1 MTQSGG
7 LVPSAPTPPWKP
19 ENCATLSDLVAR
31 RAAAEP
37 GGVYFTLFGTPLTAE
52 RLHATSLRYAGALR
66 ARGIGPGDKVVIIL
80 PTCEEFFFAFFGA
93 LAIGAVPV
101 PLYPTLDPELK
112 ARVFRSCEARAVVTI
127 DWFRADVEAAR
138 AEAPDLRH
146 LLTPDVLDT
155 GSAVSAP
162 ARAAEDELCF
172 LQYTSGST
180 SVPRGVVLSHRNVM
194 ATVRMMVEAVAV
206 TPADT
211 LVSWL
216 PLYHDMGLIGLA
228 FGALYTGAKLVLLP
242 PDLRDPRAWLEAI
255 TEHRADVTVS
265 PDFGYRNCLRHV
277 HDTRGLDLST
287 LRMALSGAEPV
298 RLSTIRAFQE
308 RFGVGDIFAPAYGLA
323 EATLAVAVWPH
334 GQPVRADP
342 RGSFVSVGLPCRG
355 VRVEI
360 AGPDGVGR
368 ARPGEV
374 GEILVQSPGV
384 MQGYYRDPDATARTL
399 RDGWLHTG
407 DLGYLDSEGYL
418 FITGRIKDVIIVRG
432 ENVVPGDIEEA
443 VDHVAGIRYSAAIG
457 IDSERTGTQRL
468 HVIAEV
474 RGDGLG
480 PEDLSRMAHD
490 VTQAVR
496 RRSGLRP
503 ARVLLV
509 RPQTIPKT
517 SSGKIQRSAL
527 VAMVA
532 EGRVEDRVLH
542 HTGAAGH
549 EPGAADH
556 EPDAAGDR
564 R

>member
-1 MTQSGG
+1 MT
-7 LVPSAPTPPWKP
+7 VAPSWRPAEAPTLPV
-19 ENCATLSDLVAR
+19 LIQR
-31 RAAAEP
+31 RAEAEP
-37 GGVYFTLFGTPLTAE
+37 EGIYFTLFGTPLSAA
-52 RLHATSLRYAGALR
+52 RLHATTLRYAGALR
-66 ARGIGPGDKVVIIL
+66 DRGLGPGDKVAIIL

-112 ARVFRSCEARAVVTI
+112 ARVLRSCEAQVVVTI

-138 AEAPDLRH
+138 AEAPDVRH
-146 LLTPDVLDT
+146 LLTPDALDT
-155 GSAVSAP
+155 GSGVAASL
-162 ARAAEDELCF
+162 RAAEDEVCF

-194 ATVRMMVEAVAV
+194 ATVRMMVDAVEVAP
-206 TPADT
+206 TDT

-242 PDLRDPRAWLEAI
+242 PDLKDPRAWLEAI
-255 TEHRADVTVS
+255 TEHRAHVTVS

-277 HDTRGLDLST
+277 HETTGLDLSS

-334 GQPVRADP
+334 GQPVHTDP
-342 RGSFVSVGLPCRG
+342 TGSFVSVGRPCRG

-360 AGPDGVGR
+360 AGHDGIGR

-384 MQGYYRDPDATARTL
+384 MQGYYRDPDATARAL
-399 RDGWLHTG
+399 RGGWLHTG
-407 DLGYLDSEGYL
+407 DLGFLDAQGYL
-418 FITGRIKDVIIVRG
+418 FVTGRIKDVIIVRG
-432 ENVVPGDIEEA
+432 QNVVPTDIEEA
-443 VDHVAGIRYSAAIG
+443 ADHVAGVRYSAAVG
-457 IDSERTGTQRL
+457 IESERTGTQRL

-474 RGDGLG
+474 RGDGLASD
-480 PEDLSRMAHD
+480 DLSRIAHD

-517 SSGKIQRSAL
+517 SSGKIQRAAL
-527 VAMVA
+527 AAMVA
-532 EGRVEDRVLH
+532 EGRVADRVLH
-542 HTGAAGH
+542 HMGATG
-549 EPGAADH
+549 H
-556 EPDAAGDR
+556 EPDAAGDPR
-564 R
+564 

>member
-1 MTQSGG
+1 M
-7 LVPSAPTPPWKP
+7 TPPWRP
-19 ENCATLSDLVAR
+19 AEAPTLPVLIQR
-31 RAAAEP
+31 RAESEP
-37 GGVYFTLFGTPLTAE
+37 EGVYFTLFGTPLTAA
-52 RLHATSLRYAGALR
+52 RLHATTLRYAGALR
-66 ARGIGPGDKVVIIL
+66 ERGLGRGDKIAIIL

-112 ARVFRSCEARAVVTI
+112 ARVLRSCEARAVVTI
-127 DWFRADVEAAR
+127 DWFRADVETAR
-138 AEAPDLRH
+138 AEAPDLRY
-146 LLTPDVLDT
+146 LLTPDVLET
-155 GSAVSAP
+155 GGAVAAP
-162 ARAAEDELCF
+162 VQAAEDEVCF

-180 SVPRGVVLSHRNVM
+180 SVPRGVVLSHKNVT
-194 ATVRMMVEAVAV
+194 ATVRMMVEAVQVAP
-206 TPADT
+206 TDT

-255 TEHRADVTVS
+255 TVHRAHVTVS

-277 HDTRGLDLST
+277 HTTTGLDLSS

-342 RGSFVSVGLPCRG
+342 TGSVVSVGRPCRG

-368 ARPGEV
+368 ACPGEV

-384 MQGYYRDPDATARTL
+384 MQGYYRDPDATARAL
-399 RDGWLHTG
+399 RGGWLHTG
-407 DLGYLDSEGYL
+407 DLGFLDAEGYL
-418 FITGRIKDVIIVRG
+418 FVTGRIKDVIIVRG
-432 ENVVPGDIEEA
+432 QNVVPADIEEA
-443 VDHVAGIRYSAAIG
+443 ADHVAGVRYSAAIG
-457 IDSERTGTQRL
+457 IESERTGTQRL

-474 RGDGLG
+474 RGDGLASD
-480 PEDLSRMAHD
+480 DLSRIAHD

-496 RRSGLRP
+496 QRSGLRP

-517 SSGKIQRSAL
+517 SSGKIQRAAL
-527 VAMVA
+527 AAMVA
-532 EGRVEDRVLH
+532 EGRVADRVLH

-549 EPGAADH
+549 EPDAIGDH
-556 EPDAAGDR
+556 R
-564 R
+564 

>member
-1 MTQSGG
+1 MRS
-7 LVPSAPTPPWKP
+7 VPTPLWKP
-19 ENCATLSDLVAR
+19 ETCATLSDLVAR

-37 GGVYFTLFGTPLTAE
+37 DGVYFTLFGSPLTAG
-52 RLHATSLRYAGALR
+52 RLHATSLRHAGALR
-66 ARGIGPGDKVVIIL
+66 ERGLGPGDKVAIVL

-127 DWFRADVEAAR
+127 DWFRADIEAAR

-146 LLTPDVLDT
+146 LLTPDVLET
-155 GSAVSAP
+155 GSPVAAP
-162 ARAAEDELCF
+162 VRAAEGEVCF

-180 SVPRGVVLSHRNVM
+180 SVPRGVVLSHQNVM
-194 ATVRMMVEAVAV
+194 ATVRMMVEAVGV

-228 FGALYTGAKLVLLP
+228 FGALYTGAALVLLP
-242 PDLRDPRAWLEAI
+242 PDLRNPRAWLEAI
-255 TEHRADVTVS
+255 TEHRAGVTVA
-265 PDFGYRNCLRHV
+265 PDFGYRNCVRHV
-277 HDTRGLDLST
+277 HETTGLDLSS

-308 RFGVGDIFAPAYGLA
+308 RFGVGDVFAPAYGLA
-323 EATLAVAVWPH
+323 EATLAVAVWPS
-334 GQPVRADP
+334 GQPVRVDP
-342 RGSFVSVGLPCRG
+342 TRSFVSVGRPCAG

-360 AGPDGVGR
+360 AGPDGAGR
-368 ARPGEV
+368 ARPGET
-374 GEILVQSPGV
+374 GEVLVQSPGV
-384 MQGYYRDPDATARTL
+384 MQGYYRDPEATARAL

-407 DLGYLDSEGYL
+407 DLGFLDAEGHL
-418 FITGRIKDVIIVRG
+418 FITGRMKDVIIVRG
-432 ENVVPGDIEEA
+432 QNVVPGDIEEA

-457 IDSERTGTQRL
+457 IESERTGTQRL
-468 HVIAEV
+468 HVVAEV
-474 RGDGLG
+474 RGDGLA
-480 PEDLSRMAHD
+480 PEDLSRIAHD

-496 RRSGLRP
+496 WRSGLRP

-527 VAMVA
+527 AAMVA
-532 EGRVEDRVLH
+532 EGRVADRILH

-549 EPGAADH
+549 EP
-556 EPDAAGDR
+556 DAGGDR
-564 R
+564 H

>member
-1 MTQSGG
+1 MTHAGDP
-7 LVPSAPTPPWKP
+7 VRRAPTPPWKP
-19 ENCATLSDLVAR
+19 EHSPTLSDLVAR
-31 RAAAEP
+31 RAAAAP
-37 GGVYFTLFGTPLTAE
+37 NGVYFTLFGTPLTAG
-52 RLHATSLRYAGALR
+52 RLHETSLRFAGALQE
-66 ARGIGPGDKVVIIL
+66 RGLGPGDKVAIVL

-93 LAIGAVPV
+93 LAIRAVPV

-146 LLTPDVLDT
+146 LLTPDILEA
-155 GSAVSAP
+155 GSPVVAP
-162 ARAAEDELCF
+162 VRASEDELCF

-180 SVPRGVVLSHRNVM
+180 SVPRGVALSHWNVM

-206 TPADT
+206 TPTDT

-228 FGALYTGAKLVLLP
+228 FGALYTGAALVLLP
-242 PDLRDPRAWLEAI
+242 PDLRNPRVWLEAI
-255 TEHRADVTVS
+255 TEHRAGLTVS
-265 PDFGYRNCLRHV
+265 PDFGYRNCVRHI
-277 HDTRGLDLST
+277 HDTAGLDLSS
-287 LRMALSGAEPV
+287 LRMALSGAEQV
-298 RLSTIRAFQE
+298 RLSTIRAFQQ

-334 GQPVRADP
+334 GEPIRVDRT
-342 RGSFVSVGLPCRG
+342 GSFVSVGRPCAG

-360 AGPDGVGR
+360 AGSNGAGR
-368 ARPGEV
+368 AGPGEV
-374 GEILVQSPGV
+374 GEVLVQGPGV
-384 MQGYYRDPDATARTL
+384 MQGYYRDVEATARAL
-399 RDGWLHTG
+399 RNGWLHTG
-407 DLGYLDSEGYL
+407 DLGFLDAEGYL
-418 FITGRIKDVIIVRG
+418 YITGRIKDVIVVRG

-468 HVIAEV
+468 HVVAEV
-474 RGDGLG
+474 RGDGLA
-480 PEDLSRMAHD
+480 PEDLSRIAHD

-496 RRSGLRP
+496 RRNGLRP

-527 VAMVA
+527 AAMVA
-532 EGRVEDRVLH
+532 EGRVADRILH

-549 EPGAADH
+549 EPDAVGDH
-556 EPDAAGDR
+556 H
-564 R
+564 